1 MSTSTKQES
10 TLVNRVAASGLIT
23 IDLTDYL
30 PTSDM
35 AVFDLKD
42 YLFREMILRE
52 KDFRT
57 AVAEHDW
64 STYQDKTLLVFCSS
78 DAIIPMWA
86 YMLVATKA
94 APYVKDIFQGN
105 EKAYAH
111 HYLYQQLAKIDWS
124 EYVDQRIVIK
134 GCGDRPVPAGA
145 YLEIT
150 RRLVP
155 VAKSV
160 MYGEPC
166 STVPIFKQKKKV

>member
-1 MSTSTKQES
+1 MSTKNEPA
-10 TLVNRVAASGLIT
+10 LVNRVAASGLIT
-23 IDLTDYL
+23 LDLTDYL
-30 PTSDM
+30 PEDNY
-35 AVFDLKD
+35 AIFDLKD
-42 YLFREMILRE
+42 YLFRELILRE

-64 STYQDKTLLVFCSS
+64 SAYREKTLLVFCSS

-86 YMLVATKA
+86 YMLVAAQA
-94 APYVKDIFQGN
+94 APFAKDIFQGD

-111 HYLYQQLAKIDWS
+111 HYLYSRLAETDWTA
-124 EYVDQRIVIK
+124 YQGKRVVVK
-134 GCGDRPVPAGA
+134 GCGDRPVPPGA

-150 RRLVP
+150 SKLVP

-166 STVPIFKQKKKV
+166 STVPIFKNKNV

>member
-1 MSTSTKQES
+1 MSTKNES

-30 PTSDM
+30 PRTET

-42 YLFREMILRE
+42 YLFQEMILRE

-64 STYQDKTLLVFCSS
+64 SAYQDKTLLVFCSS

-86 YMLVATKA
+86 YMLVATNA
-94 APYVKDIFQGN
+94 APYVSDIFQGD
-105 EKAYAH
+105 EEAYAH
-111 HYLYQQLAKIDWS
+111 HYLYQQLEKMDWS
-124 EYVDQRIVIK
+124 DFTDKRIVIK
-134 GCGDRPVPAGA
+134 GCGDRPVPPGA
-145 YLEIT
+145 YLEMT

-166 STVPIFKQKKKV
+166 STVPIYKKKR

>member
-1 MSTSTKQES
+1 MNTKQDAP
-10 TLVNRVAASGLIT
+10 LVNRVAASGLIT

-30 PTSDM
+30 PQGDI

-52 KDFRT
+52 KDFRE
-57 AVAEHDW
+57 AVAAHDW
-64 STYQDKTLLVFCSS
+64 SAYQGKTLLVYCSS

-86 YMLVATKA
+86 YMLVATQA
-94 APYVKDIFQGN
+94 VPHVKDIFQGD
-105 EKAYAH
+105 EEAYAH
-111 HYLYQQLAKIDWS
+111 HYLYQQLSQIDWNQ
-124 EYVDQRIVIK
+124 YTDQRIVIK
-134 GCGDRPVPAGA
+134 GCGDRPVPPGA
-145 YLEIT
+145 YLEMT

-166 STVPIFKQKKKV
+166 STVPIYKRKK

>member
-1 MSTSTKQES
+1 MSTKNES

-23 IDLTDYL
+23 IDLTTYL
-30 PTSDM
+30 PKTEF
-35 AVFDLKD
+35 AKFDLKD
-42 YLFREMILRE
+42 YLFRELILKE

-64 STYQDKTLLVFCSS
+64 SAYEGKTLLVYCSS

-94 APYVKDIFQGN
+94 APYVTDIFQGD
-105 EKAYAH
+105 EEAYAH
-111 HYLYQQLAKIDWS
+111 HYLYQQLDQIDWS
-124 EYVDQRIVIK
+124 QYTGKRIVIK
-134 GCGDRPVPAGA
+134 GCGDRPVPPGA
-145 YLEIT
+145 YLEMT
-150 RRLVP
+150 RQLVG

-166 STVPIFKQKKKV
+166 STVPIYKQKK

>member
-1 MSTSTKQES
+1 MSTKNES

-30 PTSDM
+30 PVGEEV
-35 AVFDLKD
+35 VFDLKD
-42 YLFREMILRE
+42 HLFKGLILRE

-57 AVAEHDW
+57 AITEHDW
-64 STYQDKTLLVFCSS
+64 SVYKGKTLLVYCSS

-86 YMLVATKA
+86 YMLVATHA
-94 APYVKDIFQGN
+94 APFVKDIFQGN
-105 EKAYAH
+105 QEAYAH
-111 HYLYQQLAKIDWS
+111 HYLYQQLGKIDWLD
-124 EYVDQRIVIK
+124 YTDKRIVIK
-134 GCGDRPVPAGA
+134 GCGDRPVPPGA
-145 YLEIT
+145 YLEMT

-166 STVPIFKQKKKV
+166 STVPIFKKKIRRN

>member
-1 MSTSTKQES
+1 MSTKQEP

-30 PTSDM
+30 PQTDTV
-35 AVFDLKD
+35 VFDLKD
-42 YLFREMILRE
+42 YLFRELILRE

-64 STYQDKTLLVFCSS
+64 SAYQDKTLLVFCSS

-86 YMLVATKA
+86 YMLVASQA
-94 APYVKDIFQGN
+94 APYVKDVFQGN
-105 EKAYAH
+105 EEAYAH

-124 EYVDQRIVIK
+124 QYADKRIVIK
-134 GCGDRPVPAGA
+134 GCGDRPVPPGA
-145 YLEIT
+145 YLEMT
-150 RRLVP
+150 RQLVP
-155 VAKSV
+155 LAKSV

-166 STVPIFKQKKKV
+166 STVPIYKQKR